1 MQMGE
6 FHKPAPQA
14 PQNAAAHDG
23 NADLGPLISPDTE
36 RSNDSAAMGSPA
48 VVDPG
53 SRPASEFSGIKNR
66 SPGQTEALHTAP
78 AREIDLRTNDA
89 AQMRGAAQAHGM
101 QQLQQPH
108 AATQASEDAH
118 ARASDQSALTR
129 EATHHTTLQS
139 MIRPDLMNHGMSDP
153 RRFLSIERELSESS
167 AAVKFLEKRLNRI
180 EKDSRIALAL
190 AGVAVLLAV
199 LSFVL

>member
-1 MQMGE
+1 
-6 FHKPAPQA
+6 
-14 PQNAAAHDG
+14 
-23 NADLGPLISPDTE
+23 
-36 RSNDSAAMGSPA
+36 
-48 VVDPG
+48 
-53 SRPASEFSGIKNR
+53 
-66 SPGQTEALHTAP
+66 
-78 AREIDLRTNDA
+78 
-89 AQMRGAAQAHGM
+89 
-101 QQLQQPH
+101 
-108 AATQASEDAH
+108 
-118 ARASDQSALTR
+118 
-129 EATHHTTLQS
+129 

>member
-36 RSNDSAAMGSPA
+36 RSNDSAAIGSPA
-48 VVDPG
+48 VLDPG

-66 SPGQTEALHTAP
+66 SPGRAGALHTAP
-78 AREIDLRTNDA
+78 AREIDLTNDA
-89 AQMRGAAQAHGM
+89 AQMRGAAHARDM
-101 QQLQQPH
+101 QQPH

-118 ARASDQSALTR
+118 ASDQSALTR

>member
-1 MQMGE
+1 MGE
-6 FHKPAPQA
+6 FHKPAA
-14 PQNAAAHDG
+14 PAQDAAAHVGDE
-23 NADLGPLISPDTE
+23 DLGPLISPDTE
-36 RSNDSAAMGSPA
+36 RSNNSAATGSPA
-48 VVDPG
+48 ILDPS

-66 SPGQTEALHTAP
+66 SPEQAQALLPAP
-78 AREIDLRTNDA
+78 AREIDLRTNGA
-89 AQMRGAAQAHGM
+89 AQMRGAAQARGV
-101 QQLQQPH
+101 QQPH
-108 AATQASEDAH
+108 AATQAPEDAH
-118 ARASDQSALTR
+118 AHASDQSARTR